1 MGLSG
6 VIMNGFKKKK
16 ERNLIS
22 LGSSKLHFSLATVL
36 DQSGKNQT
44 KTPKDQSKD
53 RLRQFALCKE
63 EAVKRAC

>member
-6 VIMNGFKKKK
+6 FIMNGFKKKS
-16 ERNLIS
+16 IS
-22 LGSSKLHFSLATVL
+22 LGSPKLHFSLATVP
-36 DQSGKNQT
+36 DYSSGKIQT

-63 EAVKRAC
+63 EAVKRAR